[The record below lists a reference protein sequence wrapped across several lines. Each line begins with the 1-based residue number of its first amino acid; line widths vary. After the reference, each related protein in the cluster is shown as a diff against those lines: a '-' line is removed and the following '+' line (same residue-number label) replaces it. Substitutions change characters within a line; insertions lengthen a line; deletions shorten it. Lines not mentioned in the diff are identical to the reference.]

1 MPYFSFSLN
10 NSFPNSQ
17 LNKNLIDYK
26 LKINTLYYSKDT
38 NIWKILNKKKN
49 SIHILSLKFE
59 VRNEYIK
66 NSKSVIFFLPP
77 SIGLGDAIEY
87 ALAIE
92 KIIKEKIFKKIGVA
106 FVGNYKFIF
115 SNLFKIKNVYESTIN
130 QIDLN
135 KFDTCFHFSKEILSI
150 NNQKNNRANI
160 EKDVCDFFNIK
171 ISKSNK
177 KEVRKIT
184 KITLFPISSSPIRTM
199 PFYLVNSIIEKLS
212 NKIKIDVVVDKLY
225 PTSNYLI
232 KNIDTE
238 NINLVFHEKISDLVR
253 IVKKIDYGIFMDSGP
268 LHLAKK
274 LNKNGLLIETSV
286 SHKILLNNNKNIDV
300 IKNSFSSDFCSAPC
314 GLINIFNLNDSLGCY
329 ETNHITKKEL
339 GDIKNFKP
347 LQRGNLKESYIK
359 FMEHPVGCVKDIDL
373 KKILNTIENLL

>member
-199 PFYLVNSIIEKLS
+199 PFYIVNSIIEKLS

-232 KNIDTE
+232 NNIDTE

-339 GDIKNFKP
+339 GDIKNFKS